1 MIITPIKTRIFS
13 EGENLFS
20 FVTSYFK
27 TISEK
32 SIIVV
37 TSKIVSLAEKR
48 TALIEDKNTR
58 EKLIYAESEKVIS
71 TKHTLLT
78 IKDGTVMS
86 SAGIDESN
94 AGGKIILL
102 PKNSYKSAR
111 FLRKQL
117 QNKYHL
123 KHVGVLITDSRMV
136 PFRAGMAGLAIG
148 YDGFSGIQDYRG
160 SEDIFGRKLKV
171 SVKNV
176 ADSLAAA
183 AVLEMGEGSEQ
194 QPLAIIKNCKAVQF
208 TDKICQKEL
217 FIDLK
222 DDLYGPIFKNI

>member
-94 AGGKIILL
+94 AIEDR
-102 PKNSYKSAR
+102 KS
-111 FLRKQL
+111 
-117 QNKYHL
+117 
-123 KHVGVLITDSRMV
+123 VV
-136 PFRAGMAGLAIG
+136 
-148 YDGFSGIQDYRG
+148 
-160 SEDIFGRKLKV
+160 
-171 SVKNV
+171 
-176 ADSLAAA
+176 
-183 AVLEMGEGSEQ
+183 
-194 QPLAIIKNCKAVQF
+194 
-208 TDKICQKEL
+208 
-217 FIDLK
+217 
-222 DDLYGPIFKNI
+222 

>member
-111 FLRKQL
+111 FLRKRL

-123 KHVGVLITDSRMV
+123 KHVGVLI
-136 PFRAGMAGLAIG
+136 
-148 YDGFSGIQDYRG
+148 
-160 SEDIFGRKLKV
+160 K
-171 SVKNV
+171 
-176 ADSLAAA
+176 
-183 AVLEMGEGSEQ
+183 
-194 QPLAIIKNCKAVQF
+194 
-208 TDKICQKEL
+208 
-217 FIDLK
+217 
-222 DDLYGPIFKNI
+222 